1 MIECVIKMVVVA
13 LVILIQWGY
22 GSYMYNRG
30 VDYGRHNTVIE
41 TLKDKGVLTEIE
53 HKN

>member
-30 VDYGRHNTVIE
+30 IEYGRRNTVIE
-41 TLKDKGVLTEIE
+41 TLKDKGILTEKE
-53 HKN
+53 L